1 MCWSRTTSVAP
12 WTWPAAPVNVDE
24 LDRAFV
30 APVWPEAGPLVRRY
44 LAAKAFG
51 AWVTYQADAARGL
64 VRWLQLAH
72 DVLRVEAARACG
84 DARRSLDGDL
94 LLVAVRQSDLLL
106 THYADGL
113 AVAQA
118 L

>member
-1 MCWSRTTSVAP
+1 
-12 WTWPAAPVNVDE
+12 
-24 LDRAFV
+24 
-30 APVWPEAGPLVRRY
+30 VRRY
-44 LAAKAFG
+44 LATKAFG

-84 DARRSLDGDL
+84 EANRPLDGDL
-94 LLVAVRQSDLLL
+94 LFTAVRQTDLLL

-113 AVAQA
+113 AVARS